1 MTDVVKRISVEVM
14 HATLRE
20 VWSVR
25 VQLPMD
31 QTRVADAIKLAVLS
45 PTWPNV
51 EIDAEQLAVFGQSV
65 QLNTILHDGDRI
77 EILRPLLIDPMDARR
92 GRVEKKKR

>member
-1 MTDVVKRISVEVM
+1 MIDIAKNISVEVM
-14 HATLRE
+14 YATLSQ

-25 VQLPMD
+25 VQLPVD
-31 QTRVADAIKLAVLS
+31 QARVADAIQQAALS
-45 PTWPNV
+45 PKWPNIQ
-51 EIDAEQLAVFGQSV
+51 IDLEQLAVFGQTA
-65 QLNTILHDGDRI
+65 QLNTMLHDGDRI

>member
-1 MTDVVKRISVEVM
+1 MIDAEKPISVEVM
-14 HATLRE
+14 YATLTQ

-25 VQLPMD
+25 LQLPMD
-31 QTRVADAIKLAVLS
+31 QARVTDAIKQAALS
-45 PTWPNV
+45 PTWPNIEV
-51 EIDAEQLAVFGQSV
+51 DPEQLAVFGQTA
-65 QLNTILHDGDRI
+65 QLNTMLNDGDRI